1 MIELMTSDGSVV
13 ELFEDGTYKALK
25 EGKAKKGTIGEKDEN
40 SNKDNE
46 ITSPKTGDKTIYIV
60 IAMIL
65 ACGFFAITFK
75 PKKVRRTRRQN

>member
-1 MIELMTSDGSVV
+1 MTSDGSVV

-46 ITSPKTGDKTIYIV
+46 ITSP
-60 IAMIL
+60 IL
-65 ACGFFAITFK
+65 Q
-75 PKKVRRTRRQN
+75 RLSWYRQ